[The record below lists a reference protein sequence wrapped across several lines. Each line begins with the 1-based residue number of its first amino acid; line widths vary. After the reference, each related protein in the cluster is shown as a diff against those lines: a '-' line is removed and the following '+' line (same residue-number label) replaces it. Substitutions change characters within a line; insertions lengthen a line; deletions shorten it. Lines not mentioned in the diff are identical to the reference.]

1 VRLPGT
7 TPAAPGDD
15 GTADPALAA
24 ASAAGDPARVRIA
37 LLSARLLV
45 PVVAVPISEGD
56 AEMAVPS
63 LVAADGRRALPVF
76 SSYDALRAWQPDA
89 RPVPM
94 SGARAVAGAAAEGYD
109 ALVLDVAGPVT
120 HTISGDELAT
130 LAAAAAALVA
140 HPGATVQLLPPHP
153 P

>member
-7 TPAAPGDD
+7 TPAAPDD
-15 GTADPALAA
+15 TGAADPALMAA
-24 ASAAGDPARVRIA
+24 LADGSPAALGTA
-37 LLSARLLV
+37 LLTARLLV
-45 PVVAVPISEGD
+45 PVVALPMAGD

-94 SGARAVAGAAAEGYD
+94 SGVRAVAGAAAEGYD
-109 ALVLDVAGPVT
+109 ALVIDVAGPVT
-120 HTISGDELAT
+120 QTISGDELAT
-130 LAAAAAALVA
+130 LAAAAAALAA
-140 HPGATVQLLPPHP
+140 HPEATVQLLPPDP